1 MSPVQS
7 RSGRASHLDGP
18 ASDRPGGHIYV
29 TFERDV
35 TAARTWPA
43 RVPAVTSRVNG
54 RTSARER
61 APWSLGLGR
70 YALTHCVVGLDRSA
84 HSSMH
89 VVRDVTDA
97 TSGAPSRTPPPSTAP
112 PQLKSRAH
120 HVNRTIWYDHVA
132 QPRLKSWRRH
142 NSRGVDANPLSFH
155 PSSLSR
161 LPLLLQPCFTHSSP
175 FPSPLFFSP

>member
-54 RTSARER
+54 RTDER
-61 APWSLGLGR
+61 ARASTLIARTRTVCANTLRRRTDGQKR
-70 YALTHCVVGLDRSA
+70 AFFDARRS
-84 HSSMH
+84 
-89 VVRDVTDA
+89 
-97 TSGAPSRTPPPSTAP
+97 
-112 PQLKSRAH
+112 
-120 HVNRTIWYDHVA
+120 
-132 QPRLKSWRRH
+132 
-142 NSRGVDANPLSFH
+142 
-155 PSSLSR
+155 
-161 LPLLLQPCFTHSSP
+161 
-175 FPSPLFFSP
+175 